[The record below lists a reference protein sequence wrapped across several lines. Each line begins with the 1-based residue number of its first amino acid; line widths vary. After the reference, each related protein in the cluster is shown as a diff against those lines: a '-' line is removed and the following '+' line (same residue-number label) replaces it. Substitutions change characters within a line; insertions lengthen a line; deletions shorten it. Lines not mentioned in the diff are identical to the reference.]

1 MLSKL
6 LITAMTAVILAVVCF
21 PASAHNG
28 RISNLVNDPVVD
40 EQPWGGDSQYSGS
53 ELPQF
58 SYPDI
63 GKFQGT
69 YFFIKLTLDH
79 GWFSVRNYFLDVFS
93 GSESG
98 TVNTTAQPI
107 QATPTETQNT
117 DSGAGIR

>member
-6 LITAMTAVILAVVCF
+6 LITVMTAIILVVVCF

-28 RISNLVNDPVVD
+28 RISNVVDDPVVD
-40 EQPWGGDSQYSGS
+40 EQPWGGDSHYGGS
-53 ELPQF
+53 ELTQF

-69 YFFIKLTLDH
+69 YFFIKLTLNH
-79 GWFSVRNYFLDVFS
+79 GWLSVRDYIQDVFS
-93 GSESG
+93 GSGSG

-107 QATPTETQNT
+107 EATPTETQNT
-117 DSGAGIR
+117 DTGAGIR